1 MVSQQGGRLRPLV
14 EEAEQ
19 NNFEQ
24 SCRIKGRF
32 PGRELGKGI
41 PSRFFLLSLTAD
53 IYQVL
58 SMVHVMQELYVDF
71 FQFTLTTSCG
81 RHYFYSILL

>member
-1 MVSQQGGRLRPLV
+1 M

-58 SMVHVMQELYVDF
+58 SMVHVVLRALCGFFSSSQPHVVDTIFTPF
-71 FQFTLTTSCG
+71 FY
-81 RHYFYSILL
+81 RLLN